1 VGVRD
6 SAREFL
12 ETTPVLADEDEYDL
26 FAGQP
31 LTPPGADEEGND
43 AVHAEAGEG

>member
-1 VGVRD
+1 VGAVKRVRQV
-6 SAREFL
+6 L
-12 ETTPVLADEDEYDL
+12 EATPVLADEDEYDL

-43 AVHAEAGEG
+43 AMHAEEGER